1 MLTRT
6 NQHFI
11 FLFSLCKVPCFI
23 FETNFLERTKTW
35 DTLTYALQA
44 MSTST
49 PQRRLTV
56 AQMYFY
62 SELRSSLGNKV
73 AERWLSG
80 TSAACADPR
89 QVSSVANTPTA
100 QLPTERHKNDQLKR
114 SSSIQDFRSQCQA
127 STRIPAADTPRSLR
141 RHECDMVRLI
151 NDHGEKAGLLFTDA
165 AHELLDYSSLSHSEY
180 ESDPTL
186 CPVVS
191 CASPRNHTF
200 ASSPVSSHSEYESD
214 PSLCHVASWCWSTR
228 RNSASNDDCS
238 SR

>member
-1 MLTRT
+1 
-6 NQHFI
+6 
-11 FLFSLCKVPCFI
+11 
-23 FETNFLERTKTW
+23 
-35 DTLTYALQA
+35 

-62 SELRSSLGNKV
+62 TELRSSLGNKV

-127 STRIPAADTPRSLR
+127 STRITAADTPRSLR

-191 CASPRNHTF
+191 RCCASPRNHTF